1 MAREVIDATRQ
12 AELEAA
18 ERSAAP
24 EKKAEEILK
33 KAQEDAAA
41 MKKEMTRKARE
52 DTVKAEEEAREACPA
67 MMAEAEKKE
76 IEEGARLEAVLA
88 ERCRQA
94 VEAVLAELM

>member
-1 MAREVIDATRQ
+1 MAREVIDAIRQ

-18 ERSAAP
+18 ERSAAA

-52 DTVKAEEEAREACPA
+52 DTVKAEEEAREACRG
-67 MMAEAEKKE
+67 MMAEAENRKLRKE
-76 IEEGARLEAVLA
+76 PGWKQFWRDGAGRPWKGLW
-88 ERCRQA
+88 RN
-94 VEAVLAELM
+94 

>member
-1 MAREVIDATRQ
+1 
-12 AELEAA
+12 
-18 ERSAAP
+18 
-24 EKKAEEILK
+24 
-33 KAQEDAAA
+33 

-52 DTVKAEEEAREACPA
+52 DTVKAEEEAREACRG